1 MFRTVFFEVSFR
13 VAATLR
19 SARVFHP
26 HGLVVHGQVKLDS
39 PWWPSTL
46 SSPRP
51 LIARLSGGIGTPPGL
66 PDVLGLA
73 FKVSDGTE
81 EWDILLASSGASTA
95 TRFLPLPATSWGSAR
110 YSSLMPYSRA
120 GEMPQWILAIPI
132 GEHPATTSIN
142 ALARAIT
149 KKPLHFDLRLASLS
163 GQVVLAGR
171 LTLSKTQLIPDE
183 MHPNFDP
190 VLNCPAE
197 LVLCP
202 RWLTAVRADAY
213 QGSRKGRAVT
223 RPDGS

>member
-1 MFRTVFFEVSFR
+1 MFSGSPSRSPTAPKNGTSFGELR
-13 VAATLR
+13 RLYRYPIPAASRCQL
-19 SARVFHP
+19 
-26 HGLVVHGQVKLDS
+26 GQRPIQQLDA
-39 PWWPSTL
+39 L
-46 SSPRP
+46 
-51 LIARLSGGIGTPPGL
+51 L
-66 PDVLGLA
+66 P
-73 FKVSDGTE
+73 
-81 EWDILLASSGASTA
+81 
-95 TRFLPLPATSWGSAR
+95 
-110 YSSLMPYSRA
+110 
-120 GEMPQWILAIPI
+120 MPQCILAIPI

-190 VLNCPAE
+190 VLSCPAE

-202 RWLTAVRADAY
+202 RWLTTARADAY

-223 RPDGS
+223 RPMAPSRPATDPTTTSGPWGVSRIDAPMTGTYRKHSVFTFPERAVLTYPRRLDLT